1 MQKTAAVPLS
11 GGKTYRKYS
20 WHNIKRDFVKN
31 WPLMLMLLPT
41 IIFFVVFC
49 YIPMVGLLMAFEDY
63 KPNLGLFGSDFVGL
77 ENFETFFT
85 SVYCW
90 RVIRN
95 TLWLS
100 GLQLVVVFPVTII
113 FALLLNELSSQ
124 KYKRTVQTIS
134 YMPYFISMV
143 VMCGIIVDF
152 TSAGGIIST
161 LVANLT
167 GSASQNLLG
176 NPSCFRPIYI
186 ISNIWQGLGYGSII
200 YIAALA
206 GVDQELYEAATID
219 GAGRWKQTLHITIPS
234 ISSTIIIMLILK
246 MGSMLSVGSEKVLLL
261 YSPSTY
267 ETSDIISTYVYRM
280 GFESYNYGFSTAVGL
295 FNSVVNTIFLLT
307 TNYFAGK
314 YSETSLF

>member
-1 MQKTAAVPLS
+1 MKKGFLEIAVKDIRRNKILYLLS
-11 GGKTYRKYS
+11 
-20 WHNIKRDFVKN
+20 I
-31 WPLMLMLLPT
+31 PILLWYL
-41 IIFFVVFC
+41 IFC
-49 YIPMVGLLMAFEDY
+49 YRPMVGVLMAFQNY
-63 KPNLGLFGSDFVGL
+63 NPVKGILGSQWVGMQHFVD
-77 ENFETFFT
+77 FFT
-85 SVYCW
+85 GIYAW
-90 RVIRN
+90 RIIRN
-95 TLWLS
+95 TLALS
-100 GLQLVVVFPVTII
+100 ILDLIFNFPAPII
-113 FALLLNELSSQ
+113 FALLLNEV
-124 KYKRTVQTIS
+124 KNHYFKKTVQTIS

>member
-134 YMPYFISMV
+134 YMPNFISMV
-143 VMCGIIVDF
+143 VVAGIIIDF
-152 TSAGGIIST
+152 CESDGAITS
-161 LVANLT
+161 LVGAITGDYANLL
-167 GSASQNLLG
+167 SLPNAW
-176 NPSCFRPIYI
+176 RPIYI
-186 ISNIWQGLGYGSII
+186 LSDIWQGVGFGSII
-200 YIAALA
+200 YVAALA
-206 GVDQELYEAATID
+206 GIDKSLYEAAEMD
-219 GAGRWKQTLHITIPS
+219 GANRFQRIIHVTIPG
-234 ISSTIIIMLILK
+234 IMGTIMIMLILK
-246 MGSMLSVGSEKVLLL
+246 VGSMMSVGYEKTILL
-261 YSPSTY
+261 YNSQVF
-267 ETSDIISTYVYRM
+267 ETADIISSYVYRM
-280 GFESYNYGFSTAVGL
+280 GLQEADYGYSTAVSL
-295 FNSVVNTIFLLT
+295 FNSVINFALLVISNSLSKKFT
-307 TNYFAGK
+307 E
-314 YSETSLF
+314 SSLF

>member
-1 MQKTAAVPLS
+1 MKKGFLEIAVKDIRRNKILYLLS
-11 GGKTYRKYS
+11 
-20 WHNIKRDFVKN
+20 I
-31 WPLMLMLLPT
+31 P
-41 IIFFVVFC
+41 IILWYLIFC
-49 YIPMVGLLMAFEDY
+49 YRPMVGVLMAFQNFNPV
-63 KPNLGLFGSDFVGL
+63 KGILGSQWVGMKHFVD
-77 ENFETFFT
+77 FFT
-85 SVYCW
+85 GIYAW
-90 RVIRN
+90 RTIRN
-95 TLWLS
+95 TLALS
-100 GLQLVVVFPVTII
+100 LLDLIFNFPAPII
-113 FALLLNELSSQ
+113 FALMLNEV
-124 KYKRTVQTIS
+124 KNRYFNKTVQTIS

-167 GSASQNLLG
+167 GTASQNLLG
-176 NPSCFRPIYI
+176 DPACFRPIYI

>member
-1 MQKTAAVPLS
+1 MKKGFLEIAVKDIRRNKILYLLS
-11 GGKTYRKYS
+11 
-20 WHNIKRDFVKN
+20 I
-31 WPLMLMLLPT
+31 PILLWYL
-41 IIFFVVFC
+41 IFC
-49 YIPMVGLLMAFEDY
+49 YRPMVGVLMAFQNY
-63 KPNLGLFGSDFVGL
+63 NPVKGILGSQWVGMQHFVD
-77 ENFETFFT
+77 FFT
-85 SVYCW
+85 GIYAW
-90 RVIRN
+90 RIIRN
-95 TLWLS
+95 TLALS
-100 GLQLVVVFPVTII
+100 ILDLIFNFPAPII
-113 FALLLNELSSQ
+113 FALMLNEV
-124 KYKRTVQTIS
+124 KNHYFKKTVQTIS

>member
-1 MQKTAAVPLS
+1 MKKGFLEIAVKDIRRNKILYLLS
-11 GGKTYRKYS
+11 
-20 WHNIKRDFVKN
+20 I
-31 WPLMLMLLPT
+31 P
-41 IIFFVVFC
+41 IILWYLIFC
-49 YIPMVGLLMAFEDY
+49 YRPMVGVLMAFQNFNPV
-63 KPNLGLFGSDFVGL
+63 KGILGSQWVGMKHFVD
-77 ENFETFFT
+77 FFT
-85 SVYCW
+85 GIYAW
-90 RVIRN
+90 RTIRN
-95 TLWLS
+95 TLALS
-100 GLQLVVVFPVTII
+100 LLDLIFNFPAPII
-113 FALLLNELSSQ
+113 FALMLNEV
-124 KYKRTVQTIS
+124 KNRYFKKTVQTIS

-167 GSASQNLLG
+167 GTASQNLLG
-176 NPSCFRPIYI
+176 DPACFRPIYI

-261 YSPSTY
+261 YSPW
-267 ETSDIISTYVYRM
+267 
-280 GFESYNYGFSTAVGL
+280 
-295 FNSVVNTIFLLT
+295 
-307 TNYFAGK
+307 
-314 YSETSLF
+314 

>member
-1 MQKTAAVPLS
+1 MKKGFLAIAIKDIRRNKILYILS
-11 GGKTYRKYS
+11 
-20 WHNIKRDFVKN
+20 I
-31 WPLMLMLLPT
+31 P
-41 IIFFVVFC
+41 IILWYLIFC
-49 YIPMVGLLMAFEDY
+49 YRPMVGVLMAFQNFNPV
-63 KPNLGLFGSDFVGL
+63 KGILGSQWVGMKHFVD
-77 ENFETFFT
+77 FFT
-85 SVYCW
+85 GIYAW
-90 RVIRN
+90 RTIRN
-95 TLWLS
+95 TLALS
-100 GLQLVVVFPVTII
+100 LLDLIFNFPAPII
-113 FALLLNELSSQ
+113 FALMLNEV
-124 KYKRTVQTIS
+124 KNRYFKKTVQTIS

-167 GSASQNLLG
+167 GTASQNLLG
-176 NPSCFRPIYI
+176 DPACFRPIYI

>member
-1 MQKTAAVPLS
+1 MKKGFLEIAVKDIRRNKILYLLS
-11 GGKTYRKYS
+11 
-20 WHNIKRDFVKN
+20 I
-31 WPLMLMLLPT
+31 P
-41 IIFFVVFC
+41 IILWYLIFC
-49 YIPMVGLLMAFEDY
+49 YRPMVGVLMAFQNFNPV
-63 KPNLGLFGSDFVGL
+63 KGILGSQWVGMKHFVD
-77 ENFETFFT
+77 FFT
-85 SVYCW
+85 GIYAW
-90 RVIRN
+90 RTIRN
-95 TLWLS
+95 TLALS
-100 GLQLVVVFPVTII
+100 LLDLIFNFPAPII
-113 FALLLNELSSQ
+113 FALMLNEV
-124 KYKRTVQTIS
+124 KNRYFKKTVQTIS

-167 GSASQNLLG
+167 GTASQNLLG
-176 NPSCFRPIYI
+176 DPACFRPIYI
-186 ISNIWQGLGYGSII
+186 VSNIWQGLGYGSII

>member
-1 MQKTAAVPLS
+1 MKKGFLEIAVKDIRRNKILYLLS
-11 GGKTYRKYS
+11 
-20 WHNIKRDFVKN
+20 I
-31 WPLMLMLLPT
+31 P
-41 IIFFVVFC
+41 IILWYLIFC
-49 YIPMVGLLMAFEDY
+49 YRPMVGVLMAFQNFNPV
-63 KPNLGLFGSDFVGL
+63 KGILGSQWVGMKHFVD
-77 ENFETFFT
+77 FFT
-85 SVYCW
+85 GIYAW
-90 RVIRN
+90 RTIRN
-95 TLWLS
+95 TLALS
-100 GLQLVVVFPVTII
+100 LLDLIFNFPAPII
-113 FALLLNELSSQ
+113 FALMLNEV
-124 KYKRTVQTIS
+124 KNRYFKKTVQTIS

-167 GSASQNLLG
+167 GTASQNLLG
-176 NPSCFRPIYI
+176 DPACFRPIYI

-307 TNYFAGK
+307 NNYVAGK
-314 YSETSLF
+314 YSESRLF

>member
-1 MQKTAAVPLS
+1 MKKGFLEIAVKDIRRNKILYLLS
-11 GGKTYRKYS
+11 
-20 WHNIKRDFVKN
+20 I
-31 WPLMLMLLPT
+31 PILLWYL
-41 IIFFVVFC
+41 IFC
-49 YIPMVGLLMAFEDY
+49 YRPMVGVLMAFQNY
-63 KPNLGLFGSDFVGL
+63 NPVKGILGSQWVGMQHFVD
-77 ENFETFFT
+77 FFT
-85 SVYCW
+85 GIYAW
-90 RVIRN
+90 RIIRN
-95 TLWLS
+95 TLALS
-100 GLQLVVVFPVTII
+100 ILDLIFNFPAPII
-113 FALLLNELSSQ
+113 FALMLNEV
-124 KYKRTVQTIS
+124 KNRYFKKTVQTIS

-219 GAGRWKQTLHITIPS
+219 GAGRWKQTLNITIPS

>member
-1 MQKTAAVPLS
+1 
-11 GGKTYRKYS
+11 
-20 WHNIKRDFVKN
+20 
-31 WPLMLMLLPT
+31 
-41 IIFFVVFC
+41 
-49 YIPMVGLLMAFEDY
+49 
-63 KPNLGLFGSDFVGL
+63 
-77 ENFETFFT
+77 
-85 SVYCW
+85 
-90 RVIRN
+90 
-95 TLWLS
+95 
-100 GLQLVVVFPVTII
+100 
-113 FALLLNELSSQ
+113 
-124 KYKRTVQTIS
+124 
-134 YMPYFISMV
+134 MPYFISMV

-167 GSASQNLLG
+167 GTASQNLLG
-176 NPSCFRPIYI
+176 DPACFRPIYI

>member
-1 MQKTAAVPLS
+1 MKKGFLEIAVKDIRRNKILYLLS
-11 GGKTYRKYS
+11 
-20 WHNIKRDFVKN
+20 I
-31 WPLMLMLLPT
+31 P
-41 IIFFVVFC
+41 IILWYLIFC
-49 YIPMVGLLMAFEDY
+49 YRPMVGVLMAFQNY
-63 KPNLGLFGSDFVGL
+63 NPVKGILGSQWVGMQHFVD
-77 ENFETFFT
+77 FFT
-85 SVYCW
+85 GIYAW
-90 RVIRN
+90 RIIRN
-95 TLWLS
+95 TLALS
-100 GLQLVVVFPVTII
+100 ILDLIFNFPAPII
-113 FALLLNELSSQ
+113 FALMLNEV
-124 KYKRTVQTIS
+124 KNHYFKKTVQTIS

>member
-1 MQKTAAVPLS
+1 MKKGFLAIAIKDIRRNKILYILS
-11 GGKTYRKYS
+11 
-20 WHNIKRDFVKN
+20 I
-31 WPLMLMLLPT
+31 P
-41 IIFFVVFC
+41 IILWYLIFC
-49 YIPMVGLLMAFEDY
+49 YRPMVGVLMAFQNFNPV
-63 KPNLGLFGSDFVGL
+63 KGILGSQWVGMQHFVD
-77 ENFETFFT
+77 FFT
-85 SVYCW
+85 GIYAW
-90 RVIRN
+90 RTIRN
-95 TLWLS
+95 TLALS
-100 GLQLVVVFPVTII
+100 LLDLIFNFPAPII
-113 FALLLNELSSQ
+113 FALMLNEV
-124 KYKRTVQTIS
+124 KNRYFKKTVQTIS

-167 GSASQNLLG
+167 GTASQNLLG
-176 NPSCFRPIYI
+176 DPACFRPIYI
-186 ISNIWQGLGYGSII
+186 VSNIWQGLGYGSII

-307 TNYFAGK
+307 TNFFAAK

>member
-134 YMPYFISMV
+134 YMPNFISMV
-143 VMCGIIVDF
+143 VVAGIIIDF
-152 TSAGGIIST
+152 CESDGAITS
-161 LVANLT
+161 LVGAITGDYANLLSLP
-167 GSASQNLLG
+167 SAW
-176 NPSCFRPIYI
+176 RPIYI
-186 ISNIWQGLGYGSII
+186 LSDIWQGVGFGSII
-200 YIAALA
+200 YVAALA
-206 GVDQELYEAATID
+206 GIDKSLYEAAEMD
-219 GAGRWKQTLHITIPS
+219 GANRFQRIIHVTIPG
-234 ISSTIIIMLILK
+234 IMGTIMIMLILK
-246 MGSMLSVGSEKVLLL
+246 VGSMMSVGYEKTILL
-261 YSPSTY
+261 YNSQVY
-267 ETSDIISTYVYRM
+267 ETADIISSYVYRM
-280 GFESYNYGFSTAVGL
+280 GLQEADYGYSTAVSL
-295 FNSVVNTIFLLT
+295 FNSVINFALLVISNSLSKKFT
-307 TNYFAGK
+307 E
-314 YSETSLF
+314 SSLF

>member
-1 MQKTAAVPLS
+1 MKKGFLEIAVKDIRRNKILYLLS
-11 GGKTYRKYS
+11 
-20 WHNIKRDFVKN
+20 I
-31 WPLMLMLLPT
+31 P
-41 IIFFVVFC
+41 IILWYLIFC
-49 YIPMVGLLMAFEDY
+49 YRPMVGVLMAFQNFNPV
-63 KPNLGLFGSDFVGL
+63 KGILGSQWVGMKHFVD
-77 ENFETFFT
+77 FFT
-85 SVYCW
+85 GIYAW
-90 RVIRN
+90 RTIRN
-95 TLWLS
+95 TLALS
-100 GLQLVVVFPVTII
+100 LLDLIFNFPAPII
-113 FALLLNELSSQ
+113 FALMLNEV
-124 KYKRTVQTIS
+124 KNRYFKKTVQTIS

-167 GSASQNLLG
+167 GTASQNLLG
-176 NPSCFRPIYI
+176 DPACFRPIYI